1 MKRAFRLLAVF
12 AVGAAM
18 SFACGSEADDAPG
31 SGGDGGSG
39 GSGGL
44 NVGGGTGGSG
54 GTVLDTGLNDALDP
68 DGGCFYTKEVGKNT
82 PLQLFIALDK
92 SSSMLGFKWD
102 AAKAGL
108 ISFVKN
114 PTSAGIHVGLKF
126 FPRAGDGTPVCDQKP
141 YSTPDTPFALLPGNA
156 AAIEAA
162 INAAAPDG
170 LSTPTYPALGG
181 AILKGIEIGKNNPG
195 HTAAVLLVTDGAPAG
210 PAPLCQG
217 VDPTSTAE
225 IAKLAASG
233 LSFSVLTF
241 VIGLP
246 GVDQA
251 FANAVAKA
259 GGSNSAIL
267 VSNTNVQKEFEDA
280 MGKVRGEALPC
291 EYEIPE
297 KVQKGEISYNLV
309 NVALT
314 PGGGAL
320 QILKQTTD
328 CNAGGDWIYSNTTP
342 KKILLCPSVC
352 AAVKKDYLA
361 QIEIQMGCATVIK

>member
-1 MKRAFRLLAVF
+1 
-12 AVGAAM
+12 M

-170 LSTPTYPALGG
+170 PSTPTYPALGG